1 MGKLKNM
8 LGGAFARLKSLFP
21 FGGTLQT
28 PQGSANAP
36 KKPKGHEEQLI
47 TAQETVKTPEPPTQI
62 DTTLLPVEPEVA
74 QTQKF
79 NETVEEESDSS
90 SCDEHEPPPSRQYS
104 SSRKRWSFNGK
115 SLTVEEWAQEYGVSR
130 STMRY
135 RLDKFNSPETPI
147 KGELIE
153 FRGESHTVAEWAKR
167 YGITEATMRY
177 RIAKWHQ
184 PELPCD
190 CAQATHTTEP
200 LVKDTSNITILEKEG
215 KIVILKDGVEYTIWQ
230 FAKDTGIKFSTLR
243 GRLLKSTDPQKVFAG
258 LKYIGGREHRKCAV
272 QGKIWVF
279 NGEKHTV
286 AEWAEICGTSKAT
299 MRVRLNASGN
309 PWQSDVNKS
318 AYNERRTK
326 KYQCEGQQLS
336 IKQLCERYSCSES
349 AMRSR
354 LKKFGSPEPPRPQ
367 KDTPTDE
374 QKDAPCE
381 IVSCEGCVDT
391 RDGDESLLTNHELE
405 DELTAEMQEF
415 IRPIKLDFPIDLNK
429 YSEKGHSSTFNSFVR
444 EIRKIMTS
452 PDDGMPLS
460 RIIGYGAVD

>member
-1 MGKLKNM
+1 MFS
-8 LGGAFARLKSLFP
+8 LGSNP
-21 FGGTLQT
+21 PVQE
-28 PQGSANAP
+28 SSENAP
-36 KKPKGHEEQLI
+36 ETPIEKEKSAIISTKEQVG
-47 TAQETVKTPEPPTQI
+47 TEDSVGEA
-62 DTTLLPVEPEVA
+62 
-74 QTQKF
+74 
-79 NETVEEESDSS
+79 SDSPQS
-90 SCDEHEPPPSRQYS
+90 IPEADSPLDGLDKVEDTEKSDVEQTAS
-104 SSRKRWSFNGK
+104 SSTHNAIRKRNLKQYTTPARRWEFHGK
-115 SLTVEEWAQEYGVSR
+115 SLTLDEWAKEYGVSKA
-130 STMRY
+130 TMWE
-135 RLDKFNSPETPI
+135 RLNKHNSPEKPPQVRT
-147 KGELIE
+147 EIE
-153 FRGESHTVAEWAKR
+153 FNGESHTISEWAAK
-167 YGITEATMRY
+167 YGVTDATMRY

-184 PELPCD
+184 PELPKE
-190 CAQATHTTEP
+190 CAQATFTTPP
-200 LVKDTSNITILEKEG
+200 LVEDTSNISIVEKEG
-215 KIVILKDGVEYTIWQ
+215 TRVIIKDGVEYTIWQ
-230 FAKDTGIKFSTLR
+230 FAKETGIKFSTLR
-243 GRLLKSTDPQKVFAG
+243 GRVKKSLDVKKVFAG
-258 LKYIGGREHRKCAV
+258 LRYIGGREGRKCAI

-354 LKKFGSPEPPRPQ
+354 LKKYGSPEPPRPQ
-367 KDTPTDE
+367 KDTPTDK
-374 QKDAPCE
+374 QKDALGE
-381 IVSCEGCVDT
+381 IVSCEGCVDA
-391 RDGDESLLTNHELE
+391 RDGDKSLLTNHDLE
-405 DELTAEMQEF
+405 EDITAEMQEF

-460 RIIGYGAVD
+460 RIIGYGDVD